1 MKIAVLGGTGDQGLG
16 IAIRFVQSGEQVII
30 GSRKAEK
37 AKKAVKN
44 IKELLGGNDLD
55 NLKGLSNEDAAKEAE
70 IVILTVPI
78 LAQKPTLDSVKDFV
92 EGKILVD
99 ATVPLQSNIGGTPTT
114 YFKLWEGSAAER
126 TASILKGSGAK
137 IVSAF
142 NNISSSSLKDFDK
155 KPEIDC
161 DCLVSSD
168 DDEAKKTVMELIEK
182 IPGIKCVDCG
192 LLEQARTVE
201 RITALLINLN
211 IHYETH
217 YGGLRITG
225 LPNKQS

>member
-16 IAIRFVQSGEQVII
+16 IAIRFVQLGEQIII

-37 AKKAVKN
+37 AEKAVKAV
-44 IKELLGGNDLD
+44 KELLGNDDLD
-55 NLKGLSNEDAAKEAE
+55 NLKGLSNEDAAKEGD
-70 IVILTVPI
+70 IIILTVPI
-78 LAQKPTLDSVKDFV
+78 LAQKPTLDSVRGSVK
-92 EGKILVD
+92 GKIVVD
-99 ATVPLQSNIGGTPTT
+99 ATVPLQSNIGGAPTT
-114 YFKLWEGSAAER
+114 YFELWEGSAAER
-126 TASILKGSGAK
+126 TAKILKGTDVK

-168 DDEAKKTVMELIEK
+168 DEEAKKIVMDLIEK
-182 IPGIKCVDCG
+182 IPGVKCVDCG

-201 RITALLINLN
+201 HLTALLINLN
-211 IHYETH
+211 IRYKTH

-225 LPNKQS
+225 LPDK